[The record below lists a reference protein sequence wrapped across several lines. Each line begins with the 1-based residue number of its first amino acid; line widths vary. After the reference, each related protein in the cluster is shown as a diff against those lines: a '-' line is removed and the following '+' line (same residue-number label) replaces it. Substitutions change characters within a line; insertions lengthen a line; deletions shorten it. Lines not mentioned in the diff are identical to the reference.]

1 MKLPTRRWPWLRLAG
16 AFDARFDTHQQVE
29 RSAHLDWQDRT
40 LQRPALSLREFNATI
55 TKGKLTA
62 EFGKQFIRWGKADIL
77 NPTDRFAPK
86 DFLTVTDPDFLAVL
100 AARVI
105 YDTGTDSFDL
115 VWQPRFTPSRTP
127 LLNERWTV
135 LPQAVD
141 GLPLVDLGSE
151 FPGRSSFGARWNH
164 IGSGYEFSASFY
176 DGFNSL
182 PVFQG
187 ISQHHRKPRS
197 ILCGLIRRFDCMAPM
212 RPCRCR
218 WFTVKTE
225 AAYYTSPDHQQ
236 DEYVIYVIQFER
248 QIKELSIVAGYAGD
262 AITARTPT
270 LQFSPELGFARAV
283 LAHAQYTIDSNRS
296 VSVDAAVRQ
305 NGQGSWLRAEYSQAF
320 GAALARYR
328 RLQLDSR
335 RRWRFPGPVSSQFV
349 RAAGA
354 ADIVSDRDHAD
365 AQRLIHFLGVPV
377 RFHFVEDLLDLA
389 VLADQERAALDTHVL
404 ASVHAL
410 LHPGPVGFGDLVIH
424 VGEQREG
431 QIELVLEL
439 GLRGRFVGRHAD
451 DHGVGLGELLRVIA
465 KLAGFARAAGRVRLG
480 IKIQHHVLAFE
491 TGEIE
496 RLSLV
501 ILYVNRGRRVAFL
514 QSFGHRNILTG
525 GRASRMTNPPRR
537 L

>member
-1 MKLPTRRWPWLRLAG
+1 VGKLARALLPAFFLLPAAAQNFTQRGFLETSLELYPDTAPNDSSHAVDDDLFRYQASYTPWAWFRLAG
-16 AFDARFDTHQQVE
+16 AFDARFDTHQQTD
-29 RSAHLDWQDRT
+29 RSADLDWQDRT
-40 LQRPALSLREFNATI
+40 LKRPALSLREFNATI

-62 EFGKQFIRWGKADIL
+62 EWGKADIL

-105 YDTGTDSFDL
+105 YDTGTDSFDF
-115 VWQPRFTPSRTP
+115 VWQPFFTPSRTP

-135 LPQAVD
+135 LPEAVN

-164 IGSGYEFSASFY
+164 IGSGYEVSADFY

-187 ISQHHRKPRS
+187 SFNATETAIDFVRTYPELR
-197 ILCGLIRRFDCMAPM
+197 LYGADAAVPL
-212 RPCRCR
+212 R

-270 LQFSPELGFARAV
+270 LQFSPELGFARAI

-320 GAALARYR
+320 RQHWRATAGYSWIRGD
-328 RLQLDSR
+328 DS
-335 RRWRFPGPVSSQFV
+335 
-349 RAAGA
+349 
-354 ADIVSDRDHAD
+354 D
-365 AQRLIHFLGVPV
+365 FLGQ
-377 RFHFVEDLLDLA
+377 FHRNSF
-389 VLADQERAALDTHVL
+389 
-404 ASVHAL
+404 AL
-410 LHPGPVGFGDLVIH
+410 LA
-424 VGEQREG
+424 
-431 QIELVLEL
+431 
-439 GLRGRFVGRHAD
+439 LR
-451 DHGVGLGELLRVIA
+451 
-465 KLAGFARAAGRVRLG
+465 
-480 IKIQHHVLAFE
+480 
-491 TGEIE
+491 
-496 RLSLV
+496 
-501 ILYVNRGRRVAFL
+501 Y
-514 QSFGHRNILTG
+514 SF
-525 GRASRMTNPPRR
+525 
-537 L
+537 

>member
-1 MKLPTRRWPWLRLAG
+1 VGRLAWALLPAVFCLPSAAQNFMQRGFIESDLSLYPETAPNDSSFAIDDDLFRYEASYKPWAWLRLAG
-16 AFDARFDTHQQVE
+16 AFDARFDTHQQTD
-29 RSAHLDWQDRT
+29 RSADLDWRDRT
-40 LQRPALSLREFNATI
+40 LRRPALSLREFNATI

-86 DFLTVTDPDFLAVL
+86 DFLTVTDPDFLAVM

-105 YDTGTDSFDL
+105 YDTGTDSFDV
-115 VWQPRFTPSRTP
+115 VWQPFFTPSRTP

-141 GLPLVDLGSE
+141 GFPLVDLGSE

-187 ISQHHRKPRS
+187 SLNATETAIDFVRTYPELR
-197 ILCGLIRRFDCMAPM
+197 LYGADAAVPF
-212 RPCRCR
+212 R

-296 VSVDAAVRQ
+296 VAVDAAVRQ

-320 GAALARYR
+320 G
-328 RLQLDSR
+328 QH
-335 RRWRFPGPVSSQFV
+335 WRGT
-349 RAAGA
+349 AGYSWIRG
-354 ADIVSDRDHAD
+354 DESD
-365 AQRLIHFLGVPV
+365 FLGQYH
-377 RFHFVEDLLDLA
+377 RNSF
-389 VLADQERAALDTHVL
+389 
-404 ASVHAL
+404 AL
-410 LHPGPVGFGDLVIH
+410 LAI
-424 VGEQREG
+424 R
-431 QIELVLEL
+431 
-439 GLRGRFVGRHAD
+439 
-451 DHGVGLGELLRVIA
+451 
-465 KLAGFARAAGRVRLG
+465 
-480 IKIQHHVLAFE
+480 
-491 TGEIE
+491 
-496 RLSLV
+496 
-501 ILYVNRGRRVAFL
+501 Y
-514 QSFGHRNILTG
+514 SF
-525 GRASRMTNPPRR
+525 
-537 L
+537 